1 MAGSGDEGAVFDP
14 GYAGMTSG
22 YRRWKAAGGG
32 ALGKALDGSLD
43 EFFGYCAAARLP
55 VMAHA
60 GPGNGAGKGYGERA
74 NPLGWVA
81 VAGRHAIRLSLGH
94 LVNSARDFVTAA
106 RGPRP
111 FPDCVWSL
119 HASVALLDPSRGDLK
134 ATVYGD
140 LGYMPEL
147 INDPALATEFFRS
160 LRDVFG
166 RADPQLTRILYG
178 TDWIMMGHERNNS
191 RYLEAVVAAM
201 GRAGYSE
208 EQKHNILYANA
219 RRFLAG

>member
-1 MAGSGDEGAVFDP
+1 
-14 GYAGMTSG
+14 
-22 YRRWKAAGGG
+22 
-32 ALGKALDGSLD
+32 
-43 EFFGYCAAARLP
+43 
-55 VMAHA
+55 
-60 GPGNGAGKGYGERA
+60 
-74 NPLGWVA
+74 
-81 VAGRHAIRLSLGH
+81 
-94 LVNSARDFVTAA
+94 
-106 RGPRP
+106 
-111 FPDCVWSL
+111 
-119 HASVALLDPSRGDLK
+119 
-134 ATVYGD
+134 
-140 LGYMPEL
+140 MPEL